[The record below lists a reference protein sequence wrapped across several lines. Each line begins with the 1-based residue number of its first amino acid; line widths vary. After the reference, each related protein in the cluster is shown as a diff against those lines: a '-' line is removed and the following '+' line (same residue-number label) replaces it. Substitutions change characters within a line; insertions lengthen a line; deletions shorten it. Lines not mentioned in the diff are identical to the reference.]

1 MVGPLLLVDDRASR
15 GPTSMVGPMS
25 SRNGRTAWSRAD
37 PACHPEPVTA
47 QPDPER
53 APSGLKAYEVVLAW
67 VDERILDGRLRVG
80 DSLPAER
87 ELARMLDVG
96 RAAVREAVRTLEA
109 QGVVRSSVGAGGA
122 GGTMITAV
130 PSGALGRLLRLHV
143 ALANFPLPDVLE
155 VRVALE
161 TLSVRLAAA
170 HATPE
175 QLAEM
180 TRLLDAMDDPDIERE
195 QFNDHD
201 TAFHVLLAVAA
212 GNHLAR
218 DFTAAIRESMRLPIL
233 DAFRTVGAWA
243 DVADTLRADHRRI
256 HEAVAAGDGDAAAAI
271 TEEHIRSAWRLIT
284 EQ

>member
-1 MVGPLLLVDDRASR
+1 MLVPDDSA
-15 GPTSMVGPMS
+15 P
-25 SRNGRTAWSRAD
+25 AD
-37 PACHPEPVTA
+37 QTPA
-47 QPDPER
+47 
-53 APSGLKAYEVVLAW
+53 GLKAYEVVLEW
-67 VDERILDGRLRVG
+67 VDARILDGRLRVG
-80 DSLPAER
+80 DTLPAER
-87 ELARMLDVG
+87 ELAKILEVG

-122 GGTMITAV
+122 GGTTITAV

-161 TLSVRLAAA
+161 TVSVRLAAS

-175 QLAEM
+175 HLAEM
-180 TRLLDAMDDPDIERE
+180 GALLEQMEDPRIDRE
-195 QFNDHD
+195 HFNDCD
-201 TAFHVLLAVAA
+201 TDFHVLLASAA

-218 DFTAAIRESMRLPIL
+218 DITSAIRESMRLPIL

-243 DVADTLRADHRRI
+243 DVVAKLRTDHRAI
-256 HEAVAAGDGDAAAAI
+256 YAAVAAGDGEAAAMI

-284 EQ
+284 T

>member
-1 MVGPLLLVDDRASR
+1 MLVTDAAVPARA
-15 GPTSMVGPMS
+15 
-25 SRNGRTAWSRAD
+25 A
-37 PACHPEPVTA
+37 
-47 QPDPER
+47 
-53 APSGLKAYEVVLAW
+53 SGLKAYEVVLEW
-67 VDERILDGRLRVG
+67 VDARILDGRLSVG
-80 DSLPAER
+80 DTLPAER
-87 ELARMLDVG
+87 ELAKMLAVG
-96 RAAVREAVRTLEA
+96 RSAVREAVRTLEA
-109 QGVVRSSVGAGGA
+109 QGVVSSSVGAGAA

-175 QLAEM
+175 HLAEM
-180 TRLLDAMDDPDIERE
+180 GRLLAQMEDPQVDRE
-195 QFNDHD
+195 TFNDCD
-201 TAFHVLLAVAA
+201 TDFHVLLARAA

-233 DAFRTVGAWA
+233 DAFRTVGTW
-243 DVADTLRADHRRI
+243 DEVADKLRADHRNI
-256 HEAVAAGDGDAAAAI
+256 LEAVTAGDGDRAAAV

-284 EQ
+284 AD